1 MDVLGPS
8 ERTDIPSTSS
18 IWWSYHW
25 NVLFSKTDQNCSSG
39 TDSITG
45 KFLLKMSCVLP
56 SISQPNIPQIQLSGT
71 VLESSG
77 RADSKTVIGF
87 QIWPIFEG
95 LIEVSLGD
103 KWK

>member
-1 MDVLGPS
+1 MRSDGP
-8 ERTDIPSTSS
+8 TTSTTYR
-18 IWWSYHW
+18 IRWS
-25 NVLFSKTDQNCSSG
+25 FSWDDYFPMTDQNCSSG

-45 KFLLKMSCVLP
+45 KFLLKMTCVLP
-56 SISQPNIPQIQLSGT
+56 SISQPNIAQIQLSGT

-95 LIEVSLGD
+95 VIEVSLGD